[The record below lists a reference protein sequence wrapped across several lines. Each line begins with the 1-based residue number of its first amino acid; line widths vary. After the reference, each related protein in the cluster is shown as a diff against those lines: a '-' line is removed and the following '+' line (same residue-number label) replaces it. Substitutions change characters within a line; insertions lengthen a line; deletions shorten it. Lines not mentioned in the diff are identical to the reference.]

1 MNWKIRQEIRKTG
14 SLGME
19 NDMKNKNIWK
29 KLPALALILIIYITL
44 CLRVYTRFIIH
55 NDSYNLN
62 ESENGKVSEELKK
75 GDVLVQDEKGITGNI
90 KKIIIQC
97 REYKAE
103 NNNLGILKL
112 TVTDKIGRAHV

>member
-1 MNWKIRQEIRKTG
+1 
-14 SLGME
+14 ME
-19 NDMKNKNIWK
+19 

-75 GDVLVQDEKGITGNI
+75 VTFW
-90 KKIIIQC
+90 
-97 REYKAE
+97 YKMKRY
-103 NNNLGILKL
+103 N
-112 TVTDKIGRAHV
+112 RQH